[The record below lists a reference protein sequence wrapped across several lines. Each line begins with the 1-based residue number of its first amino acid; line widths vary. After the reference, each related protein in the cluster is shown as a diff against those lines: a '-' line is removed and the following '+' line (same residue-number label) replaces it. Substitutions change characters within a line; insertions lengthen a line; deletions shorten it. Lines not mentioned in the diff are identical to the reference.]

1 MDEWRRRI
9 SDDLEKMVD
18 RAVTAGA
25 RQEDIFVELASS
37 VEKLKSAHDRDPDP
51 ADAPSEIAV
60 DDLPTSGRPQKS
72 DRRWYGFAASTLVGC
87 A

>member
-1 MDEWRRRI
+1 MGNIGGYEMDEWRRRI

-60 DDLPTSGRPQKS
+60 DEPANEWP
-72 DRRWYGFAASTLVGC
+72 AAEK
-87 A
+87 